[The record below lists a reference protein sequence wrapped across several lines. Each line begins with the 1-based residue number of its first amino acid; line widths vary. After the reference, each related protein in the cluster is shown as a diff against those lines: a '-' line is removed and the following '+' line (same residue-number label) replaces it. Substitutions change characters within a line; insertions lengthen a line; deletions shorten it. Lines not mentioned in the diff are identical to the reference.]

1 MQTNTSCTLYNR
13 YEKNNGVYYQKT
25 VLKAVFW
32 DGGQQGGERGRQ
44 GGTGKTQKKEE
55 TGRVFIPF
63 FVFAGGRTYCKPKEW
78 DSLPDKS
85 KFFTLR
91 PGDYLVKGDCSGEY
105 GPEHPIRYLAQ
116 EYDDVLTISTVS
128 TRDFGS
134 KEMQHWE
141 IGGV

>member
-1 MQTNTSCTLYNR
+1 MAASRAAKEDDRAAPEKRRKKKRRDGYSSRSSCLP
-13 YEKNNGVYYQKT
+13 E
-25 VLKAVFW
+25 
-32 DGGQQGGERGRQ
+32 GERTVSQ
-44 GGTGKTQKKEE
+44 KNGT
-55 TGRVFIPF
+55 PF
-63 FVFAGGRTYCKPKEW
+63 RIKANALLCC
-78 DSLPDKS
+78 
-85 KFFTLR
+85 